1 MFEQFWKY
9 NIPFCRE
16 TNRSTERILSKTA
29 AIRECRERLETIVG
43 QTVNNEFLRQYNENV
58 IADVRTKLAPI
69 VDRLHETDEQCKVL
83 VQCVETVRSNNKL
96 IPIDTV
102 AIAALQRQ
110 LLRYAPAH
118 LHTSIQ
124 SILLRGDRIQ
134 LAPLW
139 RIFQYALERYA
150 LPMMRPLYH
159 VDMLEWR
166 QQATKT
172 AGLLADSNSLLLK
185 ISGMEQAFQDYL
197 TVARTVYDVV
207 DSAVVGS
214 PSLVAATR
222 KEIIS
227 TPFTITTGSNNE
239 TFRQINLLSLVT
251 TVSNADHSRMVT
263 NNFDRCPPRPPPAT
277 IKAAKKSHETLMTCC
292 DMENRKNNV
301 SFSPHRA
308 HHMFNKLQKPK
319 QVLGAANFGSPA
331 AASISMHYVPVN
343 RSSPLTT
350 KSTSTIVVRRR
361 NDSSP
366 SGHMMVN
373 NSNWTV
379 MAAAAAASS
388 NLPPL
393 KSELNEVIFKVVT
406 DFYSS
411 LN

>member
-1 MFEQFWKY
+1 M
-9 NIPFCRE
+9 
-16 TNRSTERILSKTA
+16 
-29 AIRECRERLETIVG
+29 
-43 QTVNNEFLRQYNENV
+43 
-58 IADVRTKLAPI
+58 
-69 VDRLHETDEQCKVL
+69 L
-83 VQCVETVRSNNKL
+83 VQCVETVRSNQQL
-96 IPIDTV
+96 IPVDTV

-124 SILLRGDRIQ
+124 NILLRGDRIQ

-150 LPMMRPLYH
+150 LPMMQPLYR

-172 AGLLADSNSLLLK
+172 AGLFADSNSLLLK

-197 TVARTVYDVV
+197 IVARTVYDVV

-214 PSLVAATR
+214 PSLAAAAAITR

-227 TPFTITTGSNNE
+227 TPFTITSGGSNNE
-239 TFRQINLLSLVT
+239 TFGQINLLSLVT
-251 TVSNADHSRMVT
+251 TVSNADRSRMVT
-263 NNFDRCPPRPPPAT
+263 NHFDRCPKLPPPPAT
-277 IKAAKKSHETLMTCC
+277 IKVAKKSHETLTTVC
-292 DMENRKNNV
+292 DMENRPNNV

-319 QVLGAANFGSPA
+319 QVLGATNFGSPA
-331 AASISMHYVPVN
+331 AASISMHSVPIN

-350 KSTSTIVVRRR
+350 KSTSNTIVVRRR
-361 NDSSP
+361 NNSSP

-373 NSNWTV
+373 NNNWTV
-379 MAAAAAASS
+379 MAAAAAS

-406 DFYSS
+406 DFYSL